1 MKVLMDTSVLVAA
14 VLPSHS
20 KHWPSV
26 QWLDAAKQGAFDLVI
41 SSHTIAE
48 LFAILTRMPARP
60 RITART
66 AVQFVEDILLVAKP
80 VTLSGQHYHDVV
92 GSLAQQGLI
101 GGVVYDAVIAKGAE
115 IENADYLL
123 TLNKPDFDR
132 VWPAHVARI
141 VSPETLSPPQLTTD
155 H

>member
-20 KHWPSV
+20 KHWSSV

-66 AVQFVEDILLVAKP
+66 AVRFVEDILSV
-80 VTLSGQHYHDVV
+80 
-92 GSLAQQGLI
+92 
-101 GGVVYDAVIAKGAE
+101 
-115 IENADYLL
+115 
-123 TLNKPDFDR
+123 
-132 VWPAHVARI
+132 
-141 VSPETLSPPQLTTD
+141 
-155 H
+155 